1 MEQYSREMLDS
12 ALLTFHAELGRYD
25 WVPST
30 ALAGGGDTDAE
41 GRAVRS
47 PPAVRRRQRG
57 VGRLAAPAGA
67 EGFGRYGSVC
77 RMHSVQFK
85 RPKTVAIMQSRAL

>member
-30 ALAGGGDTDAE
+30 ALAGGDADAH
-41 GRAVRS
+41 GQSAHLH
-47 PPAVRRRQRG
+47 PVRRRRRG
-57 VGRLAAPAGA
+57 GGLAAPTGE
-67 EGFGRYGSVC
+67 EGLGMCGGVCQRGS
-77 RMHSVQFK
+77 SVQA
-85 RPKTVAIMQSRAL
+85 AIMQLVNVVS